1 MLLRSLETDMTKKNC
16 MHMIEMIYYIF
27 LPRLEMA
34 HAAGIQTQFMNLPAE
49 TFLIEENGRVSD
61 KTIHALTRNF
71 IEDENSVTPE
81 ECETKHSSEKE
92 ATSLCLSAI
101 TTDQPF
107 PTNSA
112 SELSMHEDSNQH
124 VMCVALEQ
132 PLNVPNTS
140 MAPIVIK
147 SRKPRRKGD
156 KPLVKLILSD
166 SKQANYI
173 PHGSVVEFG
182 ELSAEGSK
190 RKSAL
195 ESLKQ
200 VQSLFK
206 FTPRGSS
213 AVEISSSSKGLK
225 GQKVNRHQSD
235 YSGDVM
241 AGECVPDRVFS
252 GQEFWSGSVTL
263 STLLKESACA
273 TIADNEK
280 VDAST
285 DILQS
290 NKDNL
295 VDIIPV
301 EQKVIKLKAKSKLKD
316 EKKKLLAKSEIFI
329 VPESIPAIPHSY
341 EVATYD
347 YSNTSNNYS
356 DSSSS
361 SLQSRSQLGA
371 QLNLSAPEE
380 TENPEKIKGKRKYTF
395 QQPGV
400 KRIPGN
406 NCREIVTVTN
416 ILQTESIPQIG
427 SKENVQSQQPLELVP
442 VPIPLTRSDS
452 LDTESNFP
460 TDETAVPPDEE
471 EESPRC
477 YKIYEDSDITAD
489 GIPIVKAIRNEKK
502 EGNKKV
508 LRGESKECSMT
519 DVPGRHLLGPKM
531 LAFIRAF
538 PEGDVV
544 GNDDVETSAAQRYRM
559 ENWLQQ
565 LKDDSINNGNKASS
579 KSSVSLDNEGLSEL
593 ALLQKRSNE
602 VNRIKVDL
610 LKGIEIKL
618 SKARSAGVRGLGGSS
633 LPPHKPGM
641 VQILLPY
648 EVCHYIRLPAYPVS
662 AYLLQSFYF
671 QLVILKRMMLLCE
684 LSF

>member
-1 MLLRSLETDMTKKNC
+1 MTKKNC
-16 MHMIEMIYYIF
+16 MHVIEMIYYIS

-61 KTIHALTRNF
+61 RTIHALTRNF

-112 SELSMHEDSNQH
+112 SELSLHEDSNQH
-124 VMCVALEQ
+124 IMCVALEQ
-132 PLNVPNTS
+132 PFNASNTS

-166 SKQANYI
+166 SKQANCI

-190 RKSAL
+190 KKSAL

-206 FTPRGSS
+206 FTPRVSS

-225 GQKVNRHQSD
+225 GQKGNRHQSD
-235 YSGDVM
+235 YSGDVLV
-241 AGECVPDRVFS
+241 GESIPDRVFS

-273 TIADNEK
+273 TIANSEE

-285 DILQS
+285 DILHS
-290 NKDNL
+290 SKDNV

-329 VPESIPAIPHSY
+329 VPENIPAVPHSY

-347 YSNTSNNYS
+347 YSNTNNNYS
-356 DSSSS
+356 DSSS

-406 NCREIVTVTN
+406 NCREKVTVTSV
-416 ILQTESIPQIG
+416 LQTESIPYVG
-427 SKENVQSQQPLELVP
+427 GKESILSQLPLELVL

-477 YKIYEDSDITAD
+477 YKTYEESDITAD
-489 GIPIVKAIRNEKK
+489 GVPIVKAIRNEKK

-579 KSSVSLDNEGLSEL
+579 KSSVSLENEESSEM

-618 SKARSAGVRGLGGSS
+618 SKARSAGVRGLGGTS

-648 EVCHYIRLPAYPVS
+648 EVSHCIQLPAYPVT
-662 AYLLQSFYF
+662 AFVLQVLISNWGQIEVYDVVVLAFF
-671 QLVILKRMMLLCE
+671 IITR
-684 LSF
+684 